1 MDLPQKVLPPGSS
14 GIPVLGET
22 LTFLKNGFAF
32 VEERVQKLG
41 PVFRT
46 RILGRPTVVIV
57 GPDASGEFIN
67 DAHVQRAGAMP
78 PHIQTLFGGQ
88 ALPILD
94 GEQHLERKRFVLAA
108 FTREALTGYLPVM
121 QEVIDRYCESWAS
134 GGEVGWLEQFKRLSI
149 EVICETML
157 GLKPGPVLDQ
167 LRADY
172 DLIGGGFANL
182 PIPLPGTAYTRA
194 KQALKRILD
203 VFERATREHLAHPKM
218 DGLARILASRSPTTG
233 QGISIEEVKVELHHI
248 VVAGFIVWA
257 WLSTAVLELERNP
270 ELRQRLRLEI
280 DRELDEGPFTIDGL
294 VKLAQLHNF
303 AMEVRRTSPVVHV
316 FFGKARQAFEFK
328 GYTIPAGWMVLWGHR
343 SSHTRPDIYQ
353 QPEKFDP
360 SRFAPPRSE
369 HLRHEHA
376 FVPNGAGPATGH
388 KCAGYEFAPL
398 LLQVFTAELLRG
410 YEWQW
415 ASPQDFTYN
424 WVKLPPEPK
433 DGLRVR
439 VRRRS
444 AAEHTRQ
451 RSASPAA

>member
-1 MDLPQKVLPPGSS
+1 MDPTQKALPPGSS
-14 GIPVLGET
+14 GLPVLGET

-32 VEERVQKLG
+32 VEQRAQKLG
-41 PVFRT
+41 PVYRT
-46 RILGRPTVVIV
+46 RILGRPTAVIV

-67 DAHVQRAGAMP
+67 NVDVQRAGAMP

-94 GEQHLERKRFVLAA
+94 GEQHLERKRFILAA
-108 FTREALTGYLPVM
+108 FTRDALTSYLPTM
-121 QEVIDRYCESWAS
+121 QQVVDRYCESWVN
-134 GGEVGWLEQFKRLSI
+134 GGELGLLEQFKRMSI
-149 EVICETML
+149 EVICETMI

-172 DLIGGGFANL
+172 DLIAGGFTNL
-182 PIPLPGTAYTRA
+182 PIPLPGTAFTRA
-194 KQALKRILD
+194 TQALKRILA
-203 VFERATREHLAHPKM
+203 VFEQATREHLAQPKT

-233 QGISIEEVKVELHHI
+233 RGISVDEVKVELHHLI
-248 VVAGFIVWA
+248 VAGFIVWA
-257 WLSTAVLELERNP
+257 WFSTAVLELERNP
-270 ELRQRLRLEI
+270 EMRQRLRLEI
-280 DRELDEGPFTIDGL
+280 DRELGDGPLSVDGL
-294 VKLAQLHNF
+294 VKLGELHNF
-303 AMEVRRTSPVVHV
+303 AMEVRRTSPVVPV
-316 FFGKARQAFEFK
+316 FFGKARQTFEFK

-343 SSHTRPDIYQ
+343 SSLMRPDIYQ

-415 ASPQDFTYN
+415 VSPQDFTYD

-433 DGLRVR
+433 DGLKAR

-444 AAEHTRQ
+444 AVERT
-451 RSASPAA
+451 P